1 MKKTLLYL
9 WLTSFVGT
17 FQLFAQEHFTY
28 QTETFTAQ
36 RTGYNRI
43 ELVPEIVNQL
53 SIDFG
58 NLRLYNEAQK
68 EVEYVIQG
76 EIPLQHSCSTL
87 PLSLY
92 SKINKEGRK
101 TEVIFE
107 NTQRNDIDNLTLHLK
122 SFVGQK
128 TLQLS
133 GSNDHERWEVL
144 KDKLL
149 IHQHQ
154 GLQIPVYHFRRTSF
168 RYFKI
173 TTDDFDSSPIQIEKV
188 TYQTTLFPKESYHL
202 IASPPLTVS
211 QTVNNRDTVSYVE
224 VALDSMQYVNWI
236 DIQAEC
242 NSADYAYNIEVQ
254 TKQED
259 TGFYEHYQTL
269 QLTPQMPLQLV
280 INKLKTKYLRLKIP
294 HYRHASPTVTGVQ
307 LYQLRYYLV
316 ANMTQGK
323 KYQLRFGGNQVK
335 APLYANMMDKQV
347 SIAQEDFIYP
357 HKIMPIEGQK
367 ALFGESQT
375 NSNPYS
381 VLTWFACIGGVV
393 LSIAT
398 ILVVFRK
405 KFKKASVS

>member
-9 WLTSFVGT
+9 WFTSFMGT

-28 QTETFTAQ
+28 QTAPFTAQ

-53 SIDFG
+53 SADFG
-58 NLRLYNEAQK
+58 NLRLYDETQK

-87 PLSLY
+87 PLFLY

-101 TEVIFE
+101 TEVVFE
-107 NTQRNDIDNLTLHLK
+107 NTQHSNIDNLSLHLK
-122 SFVGQK
+122 TFTGQK

-133 GSNDHERWEVL
+133 GSNDHEQWEIL
-144 KDKLL
+144 KDKWV

-154 GLQIPVYHFRRTSF
+154 GLTIPAYHFRRTSF

-173 TTDDFDSSPIQIEKV
+173 TTDDFDSSPIQIEKI
-188 TYQTTLFPKESYHL
+188 TYQTSLFPKESYHL
-202 IASPPLTVS
+202 IASLPLTVS

-224 VALDSMQYVNWI
+224 VTLDSTQYVNWV

-242 NSADYAYNIEVQ
+242 SSADYAYNIEVQ
-254 TKQED
+254 TKQD
-259 TGFYEHYQTL
+259 DAGFYEHYQTL

-280 INKLKTKYLRLKIP
+280 INKLKTRYLRLRIP
-294 HYRHASPTVTGVQ
+294 HYRHTAPTITGVQ

-323 KYQLRFGGNQVK
+323 KYQLRFGGNQAK

-367 ALFGESQT
+367 TLFGESQT
-375 NSNPYS
+375 NSTQHNF
-381 VLTWFACIGGVV
+381 LTWFIYIGGVI

-398 ILVVFRK
+398 VLVVFRK
-405 KFKKASVS
+405 KLKKTPIS

>member
-17 FQLFAQEHFTY
+17 FQLFAQQHFTY
-28 QTETFTAQ
+28 QTEQFTAQ

-53 SIDFG
+53 SADFG

-87 PLSLY
+87 PLFLY
-92 SKINKEGRK
+92 SKVNKEGRK
-101 TEVIFE
+101 TEVVFE

-122 SFVGQK
+122 SFTGQK

-133 GSNDHERWEVL
+133 GSNDHEQWEIL
-144 KDKLL
+144 KDKWV

-154 GLQIPVYHFRRTSF
+154 GVAIPVYHFRRTSF

-173 TTDDFDSSPIQIEKV
+173 TTDDFDSSPIQIEKI
-188 TYQTTLFPKESYHL
+188 TYQTSLFPKESYHL
-202 IASPPLTVS
+202 IASLPFTVS

-224 VALDSMQYVNWI
+224 VALDSMQYVNWV
-236 DIQAEC
+236 DIQVEC

-254 TKQED
+254 TKQD
-259 TGFYEHYQTL
+259 DAGFYEHYQTL

-280 INKLKTKYLRLKIP
+280 INKLKTKYVRLKIP
-294 HYRHASPTVTGVQ
+294 HYRHTSPTVTGVQ

-323 KYQLRFGGNQVK
+323 KYQLRFGGNQTK
-335 APLYANMMDKQV
+335 APLYANMMDKSV

-357 HKIMPIEGQK
+357 HKIMPIDTK
-367 ALFGESQT
+367 KTFFGSSQAHHS
-375 NSNPYS
+375 NSNYFF
-381 VLTWFACIGGVV
+381 WFVVIGVVV

-398 ILVVFRK
+398 VLVVFRK
-405 KFKKASVS
+405 KLRKMPIS